1 MQKMDLPGVQPLTSL
16 LFLSQ
21 PTKRIQGLDR
31 ETNPPT
37 PNTSEAAQGGTW
49 SDTDHKHNS
58 GGQTLLLR
66 GQKEEWTEIR
76 SDSPIVFASVFA
88 ERSFNCKNGC
98 INPVPKLWFFFFFF
112 YICTGGYASILLL
125 ALPQKITWS
134 QITVILVF
142 HCKSTFFSPRTG
154 YW

>member
-37 PNTSEAAQGGTW
+37 PNTSEAARGGTW
-49 SDTDHKHNS
+49 SNTDHKQNS

-66 GQKEEWTEIR
+66 GKK
-76 SDSPIVFASVFA
+76 
-88 ERSFNCKNGC
+88 KNGQ
-98 INPVPKLWFFFFFF
+98 KLEVTARLSLPR
-112 YICTGGYASILLL
+112 YLQGSLSI
-125 ALPQKITWS
+125 AKTAA
-134 QITVILVF
+134 
-142 HCKSTFFSPRTG
+142 
-154 YW
+154 